1 MLLLYRIEPADTR
14 QSAVFDAFCPCWIAV
29 LGGCVV
35 QYNYKPC
42 KEAGVMMSSI
52 RGKHVELSIEQPEAL
67 YRMAHALAS
76 EVRIRIIR
84 ALGERSM
91 SVGELAQAL
100 GIPMSS
106 AALAVKILEEADLIM
121 TETQPGTR
129 GSMKI
134 CSRKTDTMAVSLMLE
149 EAVDSNVL
157 TLQMPIG
164 GYSFA
169 ENIRTTCGIVGEHT
183 HICEMDDPRGFYVP
197 GRFGAQLIWFRQGA
211 LEYRFSYQQMDKM
224 EIEWLELSFEACSEA
239 PMHRDPWKSD
249 IEVSI
254 NGCALGRWVC
264 PCDCGGRRGRL
275 TPAWWSEL
283 STQFGFLKTWRV
295 DREGS
300 YLDGVRISDVRLA
313 DLKLSGQSYIAA
325 RIEAPADAEHPGG
338 LNLFGERF
346 GDYGQ
351 PIVLR
356 LGYHLR

>member
-1 MLLLYRIEPADTR
+1 
-14 QSAVFDAFCPCWIAV
+14 
-29 LGGCVV
+29 
-35 QYNYKPC
+35 
-42 KEAGVMMSSI
+42 MMSSI

-183 HICEMDDPRGFYVP
+183 HICEMDDPSGFYVP

-211 LEYRFSYQQMDKM
+211 LEYRFSYHQMDKM

-254 NGCALGRWVC
+254 NGRALGRWVC

-275 TPAWWSEL
+275 TPAKIKEYLLRQYGSHGEEMWNKLIIGEYDMTDRSLDSLAVRASRKFDPGYNEKREREIAELIEKRALSE
-283 STQFGFLKTWRV
+283 K
-295 DREGS
+295 
-300 YLDGVRISDVRLA
+300 
-313 DLKLSGQSYIAA
+313 
-325 RIEAPADAEHPGG
+325 IEQELEAEYE
-338 LNLFGERF
+338 NYAEDFESETI
-346 GDYGQ
+346 DKE
-351 PIVLR
+351 
-356 LGYHLR
+356 